1 MHRRIFFIILVVS
14 PLLSITG
21 GNEFSTGLNLAAL
34 LNLPS
39 LNFLNYLFQLLFL
52 FLFLFLNTNRSW
64 LNVILTIFFAVFFLF
79 LIRHPT
85 LFSFIGLISI
95 YSCFL
100 IFMDDR
106 YGLTNLTND
115 DKKLLFKIYAFYIF
129 ISVVIHGF
137 ILVNPVIYYAN
148 DRMMGIFKNPNQMGF
163 FLVAFYLMYILK
175 IRKPEGSKYD
185 YILPVVLT
193 MLLVMTGSRS
203 AIVAMVA
210 INLIH
215 FFILKRVNYFVVL
228 AALTI
233 IMSTILLSRLGSD
246 DLLAMVSRRDVNAL
260 EETGNMRFEIFKDIF
275 KEGSTIEIILGRDVS
290 IGTNG
295 MIFEQKQNSE
305 EIIWLD
311 NLINVLAYNW
321 GVIGIL
327 FFTMT
332 SVVFILQNTPVVKMT
347 FLVFVFFFVAS
358 LFFVVSDFF
367 PLGFLLVY
375 LKNDFSK

>member
-1 MHRRIFFIILVVS
+1 MYRRLFFIILVVS
-14 PLLSITG
+14 PILSITG

-39 LNFLNYLFQLLFL
+39 LNFLNYLFQLFFL
-52 FLFLFLNTNRSW
+52 FLFLFFNSNRSW
-64 LNVILTIFFAVFFLF
+64 LNAILTISFAVFLLFLF
-79 LIRHPT
+79 RHPT
-85 LFSFIGLISI
+85 LFSFIGLTSI

-106 YGLTNLTND
+106 YGFTNLTSND
-115 DKKLLFKIYAFYIF
+115 AKRLFKIYAFYIL

-137 ILVNPVIYYAN
+137 MLANPVYYAN

-163 FLVAFYLMYILK
+163 FLVAFYLFYILK
-175 IRKPEGSKYD
+175 IRKPEVSKYD

-193 MLLVMTGSRS
+193 LLLIMTGSRS
-203 AIVAMVA
+203 AIIAMIA

-215 FFILKRVNYFVVL
+215 FFILKKLNYFVVL
-228 AALTI
+228 AVLSI
-233 IMSTILLSRLGSD
+233 IMSTILFSRLGSD
-246 DLLAMVSRRDVNAL
+246 ELLAMVSRRDVNAL
-260 EETGNMRFEIFKDIF
+260 KETGNMRFEIFKDIF
-275 KEGSTIEIILGRDVS
+275 KEGSTIEIIMGRDVS

-332 SVVFILQNTPVVKMT
+332 SVAFILQNTPVVKMT